1 MRSALLRWRRR
12 LLVHITRQPQYSETA
27 LTLFFALFIG
37 IVVGA
42 AAVGYHD
49 LITYIYRFFF
59 HYLPEKTALSQQWFW
74 LLVPLLGGG
83 IQALLITLW
92 PEVAAQKGIVEV
104 MKVLKL
110 KGGVSRLRT
119 VVFQFIGSA
128 LNMGTGGPVGP
139 EGPAAQIGAGIGSFL
154 GQFFHLSE
162 ERLRVLVAAGAGTAI
177 AAVFNAP
184 LAGVFFA
191 MEVVLLNELRDVTFG
206 MLVLSSVTGAIITR
220 IYLTATPVFII
231 PAYPAPLVRDYP
243 WILIIG
249 VICGLLSVAWMRLS
263 SFYAGVIWGRW
274 RRVPR
279 WIFPVFAG
287 LAAGV
292 VALWFPR
299 VLGIGYEAI
308 DQLFS
313 GGFLLRTA
321 LLLVVFKLLLSPLNL
336 ESGGM
341 GGTFAPSLFL
351 GAMLGYG
358 AGSVLQLVLHQDVN
372 LVLFTLVGMGSTLA
386 ALNGIPITSIIMLFE
401 LTRDYNQILP
411 VMVGVVGAVVTFQL
425 ATGERSIYLMKL
437 HKAGLLKEDRFGV
450 PVLAEV
456 KLLELIRTDV
466 PVVKPETTFREILT
480 LIEDLPYNDL
490 VVKYTD
496 GSFGMITLADMR
508 SVLFQTQ
515 ISDLVLAADM
525 ALPVVPIQITDQ
537 ADEILDRMEKQNVE
551 YLPVI
556 DREGQLTGLLTR
568 SALLRAMNRTVAAW
582 QLRRRRGGPF
592 K

>member
-1 MRSALLRWRRR
+1 MRKPLLHWRRR
-12 LLVHITRQPQYSETA
+12 LLTHIALKRQYSETV

-49 LITYIYRFFF
+49 LIELLYNFFF
-59 HYLPEKTALSQQWFW
+59 TYLPGKLALPSYWFW

-92 PEVAAQKGIVEV
+92 PHVAAQKGVVEV
-104 MKVLKL
+104 MKVIKL
-110 KGGVSRLRT
+110 KGGVTRLRT
-119 VVFQFIGSA
+119 VLFQFIGSA

-139 EGPAAQIGAGIGSFL
+139 EGPAAQIGAGIGSLL

-162 ERLRVLVAAGAGTAI
+162 ERLRVMVAAGAGTAI

-191 MEVVLLNELRDVTFG
+191 MEVILLNELRDVTFG

-231 PAYPAPLVRDYP
+231 PPYAPPLVRDYP
-243 WILIIG
+243 FFLLLG
-249 VICGLLSVAWMRLS
+249 LLCGLLSVAWLRVS
-263 SFYAGVIWGRW
+263 SFYADLIWGKW
-274 RRVPR
+274 RQVPR
-279 WIFPVFAG
+279 WIFPIVAG

-299 VLGIGYEAI
+299 VLGIGYDAVSE
-308 DQLFS
+308 LFD
-313 GGFLLRTA
+313 GVFLLRTA
-321 LLLVVFKLLLSPLNL
+321 LLLLIFKLLLSPLNI
-336 ESGGM
+336 EGGGM

-351 GAMLGYG
+351 GAMLGYAAG
-358 AGSVLQLVLHQDVN
+358 AGLELVLGQEVN
-372 LVLFTLVGMGSTLA
+372 LVLFTLVGMGGTLA

-437 HKAGLLKEDRFGV
+437 HKAGLLLEDRLTV
-450 PVLAEV
+450 PVLSEL
-456 KLLELIRTDV
+456 KLPELIRTDV
-466 PVVKPETTFREILT
+466 PVVAPETTFREILAR
-480 LIEDLPYNDL
+480 IEQLPYNDL
-490 VVKYTD
+490 VVQYPD
-496 GSFGMITLADMR
+496 GTLGMITLADLR

-515 ISDLVLAADM
+515 VSELLVASDM
-525 ALPVVPIQITDQ
+525 ALPVVPIESDDE
-537 ADEILDRMEKQNVE
+537 ADAILGRMEKQNVE
-551 YLPVI
+551 YLPVVK
-556 DREGQLTGLLTR
+556 EGELIGLLTR
-568 SALLRAMNRTVAAW
+568 SDLLKAMNETVIAW
-582 QLRRRRGGPF
+582 QLRRRQRGSF
-592 K
+592 R